1 MTADD
6 IIAQFGL
13 QPHPEGGWYRQTW
26 IAQAEG
32 DARPSGT
39 AILFLLRAG
48 EASHWHKVDATEIWH
63 FHAGAPLELRM
74 AASLAGPAQAV
85 TLGADL
91 GAGHAPQAI
100 VPPDWWQAA
109 RSLGEWSLVG
119 CTVSPAFRFEGFELA
134 APDVDIPAQ

>member
-1 MTADD
+1 MTADE
-6 IIAQFGL
+6 IIARFGL

-32 DARPSGT
+32 GARPSGT

-48 EASHWHKVDATEIWH
+48 ESSHWHKVDATEIWH
-63 FHAGAPLELRM
+63 FHAGAALELRM
-74 AASLAGPAQAV
+74 APTLEGPAQAV

-100 VPPDWWQAA
+100 VPSDWWQAA

-134 APDVDIPAQ
+134 APGVDIPSE